1 MRDFSVRLSDRSQVN
16 VMTTTNDYE
25 AERAAR
31 IAANRARMTELGV
44 LDASRTIANAAA
56 NAATTKKR
64 RRNDQQLSA
73 SVLKKETL
81 PRRASRR
88 ARGEEPENYDP
99 NTATKELFEPTYADE
114 VYTSEQV
121 AALGTRTREWTLFQ
135 DGYDERGNR
144 IYDPVNGLCCHQ
156 CRQKTKGRRTS
167 CSGCN
172 MMRGVY
178 CFDCLY
184 MRQGE
189 HGEEVAE
196 LGDAWRCPSCRDICN
211 CSFCRTKK
219 GFPPTG
225 SMYRSALAM
234 GFDSVAHY
242 LVLSNQ
248 EDETAREAAMK
259 EAEVK
264 AKEYAKKQAEIM
276 EANREGEMPSPDAK
290 PHWLK
295 PKVIASD

>member
-1 MRDFSVRLSDRSQVN
+1 
-16 VMTTTNDYE
+16 
-25 AERAAR
+25 
-31 IAANRARMTELGV
+31 
-44 LDASRTIANAAA
+44 
-56 NAATTKKR
+56 
-64 RRNDQQLSA
+64 
-73 SVLKKETL
+73 
-81 PRRASRR
+81 
-88 ARGEEPENYDP
+88 
-99 NTATKELFEPTYADE
+99 
-114 VYTSEQV
+114 
-121 AALGTRTREWTLFQ
+121 
-135 DGYDERGNR
+135 
-144 IYDPVNGLCCHQ
+144 
-156 CRQKTKGRRTS
+156 
-167 CSGCN
+167 

-248 EDETAREAAMK
+248 EDEASREAAMK
-259 EAEVK
+259 EADNSAARLTADERAEHVGAMNEAADGNALK
-264 AKEYAKKQAEIM
+264 AAFSAAWMHGATAKDSAAQQEFKTAYDQRKGALGV
-276 EANREGEMPSPDAK
+276 A
-290 PHWLK
+290 
-295 PKVIASD
+295 

>member
-1 MRDFSVRLSDRSQVN
+1 
-16 VMTTTNDYE
+16 MTTAPKNEYE

-44 LDASRTIANAAA
+44 LDASRTIANAA
-56 NAATTKKR
+56 NASASAKKR
-64 RRNDQQLSA
+64 RRRHDGQLSA
-73 SVLKKETL
+73 RTDFKKETP

-88 ARGEEPENYDP
+88 TRGEEPENYDP
-99 NTATKELFEPTYADE
+99 NDATKELFEPTYAKE
-114 VYTSEQV
+114 AYTSEQV
-121 AALGTRTREWTLFQ
+121 AALGTRTREWTLFR

-196 LGDAWRCPSCRDICN
+196 SGDAWRCPSCRDICN
-211 CSFCRTKK
+211 CSFCRTRK

-248 EDETAREAAMK
+248 EDEAAREAAMK
-259 EAEVK
+259 EAEIK
-264 AKEYAKKQAEIM
+264 AKEYAKKQAAIM
-276 EANREGEMPSPDAK
+276 EADREEGVPSPDTK

-295 PKVIASD
+295 PKVIASE